1 MDLEIKM
8 ENTNSGTTTKDFN
21 SICMACYN
29 GEKYIA
35 KQIDSILKQIAENDE
50 LIIVD
55 DCSTDNTV
63 RVINDFED
71 KRIQLVC
78 NNTNIGVNK
87 AFEKAIKKAKGTIIF
102 MADQDDIWT
111 ENRYVIMTEKLKE
124 KNVMCVSGNSIAI
137 DGEGN
142 YIDFYLGE
150 LHSSDSYAYK
160 KNIEKMF
167 AGKAYYYGCAMAFHR
182 NLDDIILPFPQK
194 IESHDLWI
202 AMAANL
208 LKSNYHIDD
217 VVLERRVHGSN
228 ASIVSRPLSKKIYS
242 RIVFVWM
249 LFQLKKRMRSQQL

>member
-142 YIDFYLGE
+142 YIDFYLG
-150 LHSSDSYAYK
+150 
-160 KNIEKMF
+160 
-167 AGKAYYYGCAMAFHR
+167 KAYYYGCAMAFHR